1 MQKYFI
7 FIFTFLYIL
16 PAHALFSY
24 SAKYDLYGQT
34 DLGNI
39 KFGIAEYELVLS
51 NNAYVF
57 RSHAKTNQLWSSLYD
72 YSINETS
79 IGLIEDSELIGDY
92 YKIIEN
98 QGDSISDD
106 YEINIYSKKGYVS
119 LNGEVMSNGFI
130 KTNLEKLSD
139 SELILKAIES
149 GYFERIKFAGN
160 QANDINIPSFEK
172 DLANKH
178 ELIKVLLEPKL
189 DVNSTKIVDTLSI
202 YLHISEDIQKYP
214 NQKVFTYQVVDKKGL
229 FQREFIVN
237 GLETINIANN
247 EIETIR
253 IECPE
258 LRLTFNISKDH
269 NFMPVSINK
278 TNGKTNFQL
287 ILSMYTE
294 I

>member
-1 MQKYFI
+1 MQKYLI
-7 FIFTFLYIL
+7 FIFTFFYIL
-16 PAHALFSY
+16 PAYSLSSY

-57 RSHAKTNQLWSSLYD
+57 RSHAKTNQLWSSIYD

-79 IGLIEDSELIGDY
+79 IGLIEESELIGDY

-119 LNGEVMSNGFI
+119 LNDEVVSNGFI
-130 KTNLEKLSD
+130 KTKLEKLSD

-149 GYFERIKFAGN
+149 GNFERIKFAGD
-160 QANDINIPSFEK
+160 QANDNNIPSYEK
-172 DLANKH
+172 DLANKD
-178 ELIKVLLEPKL
+178 ELIEALLEPRL
-189 DVNSTKIVDTLSI
+189 DVNSANIVDALSI

-214 NQKVFTYQVVDKKGL
+214 NKKVFTYQVVDKKGL
-229 FQREFIVN
+229 FLREFNVN
-237 GLETINIANN
+237 GFETIKIANN
-247 EIETIR
+247 EIETIK

-258 LRLTFNISKDH
+258 LRLKFNISKDH

-287 ILSMYTE
+287 ILSTYTN